1 MAYEQSCIATV
12 CWMHLWGFV
21 ELVKYSHLF
30 LSYVLSL
37 PPGLLNGLSRSPPA
51 CLMDWLRIDGVFYD
65 YHSAHSEPFIGAS
78 WMALMYFTSLSFAL
92 LCLSSFSLW
101 ISFFVAFYFVSFCLT
116 LFPLLLQCTS
126 PQAYNQLYVA
136 FVCVFL
142 KRKSCCLAL
151 LYICF
156 VF

>member
-12 CWMHLWGFV
+12 CWMHLWSFV

-37 PPGLLNGLSRSPPA
+37 PPGLLNGRSRSPPA

-78 WMALMYFTSLSFAL
+78 WMALMHFTSLSFAFL
-92 LCLSSFSLW
+92 SLSSFSLW
-101 ISFFVAFYFVSFCLT
+101 ISFFCGFLFCFFLLDSVPSSLAMYLT
-116 LFPLLLQCTS
+116 TGLQPVGCG
-126 PQAYNQLYVA
+126 
-136 FVCVFL
+136 FCVFL

>member
-1 MAYEQSCIATV
+1 MKWHMSHTV
-12 CWMHLWGFV
+12 CWMHLCSFV

-65 YHSAHSEPFIGAS
+65 YHSAHSEPFIGTS
-78 WMALMYFTSLSFAL
+78 WMALMYFTSLSFAP

-101 ISFFVAFYFVSFCLT
+101 ISFFLCLFIVFLFALLFSCSVPHHRFTTSCIWLLCVCLWKESPVVRFVS
-116 LFPLLLQCTS
+116 
-126 PQAYNQLYVA
+126 
-136 FVCVFL
+136 
-142 KRKSCCLAL
+142 
-151 LYICF
+151 
-156 VF
+156 